1 MEVIQF
7 AWFFSPPFFHNS
19 WLRCCYSVLLSSELT
34 LPLLGTCLSPPK
46 NLPSESSRPGS
57 LYLLGDPCLA
67 WSMVLAVASLDPCRK
82 EERFCEAIKSEFS
95 DAAELS
101 SWMVCSSSDS
111 EGRSL
116 KVLSSLPG
124 ASREKRRT
132 KWGRPV
138 VSAGLVSFQAF
149 FGSAVPLESVTA
161 VRLVE
166 VPLFWFTSASPANN
180 KDEIWILAC
189 EKQNTRTML
198 LFSPCLELVVSHK
211 VRRLCTVA
219 FHQPCYILPEWI

>member
-1 MEVIQF
+1 
-7 AWFFSPPFFHNS
+7 
-19 WLRCCYSVLLSSELT
+19 
-34 LPLLGTCLSPPK
+34 
-46 NLPSESSRPGS
+46 
-57 LYLLGDPCLA
+57 
-67 WSMVLAVASLDPCRK
+67 MVLAVASLEPCRK

-95 DAAELS
+95 EAATALS

-138 VSAGLVSFQAF
+138 VSAGLASFQAF
-149 FGSAVPLESVTA
+149 FGSAVSLESVTA
-161 VRLVE
+161 LPLVE

-180 KDEIWILAC
+180 KDEIWIQAC
-189 EKQNTRTML
+189 EKQNVRTML
-198 LFSPCLELVVSHK
+198 LSSPCLELAASHK
-211 VRRLCTVA
+211 NYRLYATA
-219 FHQPCYILPEWI
+219 TDLPFTEPKTHIYINSIKTYKSQVGVYLFIHLQSAL